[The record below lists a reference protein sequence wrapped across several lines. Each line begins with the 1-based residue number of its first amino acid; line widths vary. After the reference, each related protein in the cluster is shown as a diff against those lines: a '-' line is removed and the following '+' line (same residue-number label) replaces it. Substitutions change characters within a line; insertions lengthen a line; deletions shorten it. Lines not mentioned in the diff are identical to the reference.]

1 MWATSDKPQ
10 PAAIPE
16 SVGDLAVAAAREPKK
31 TLNPVTKT
39 QEAFETDIHSS
50 STES

>member
-1 MWATSDKPQ
+1 MWATSDNLQ

-16 SVGDLAVAAAREPKK
+16 SVGDLAVAATREPKK
-31 TLNPVTKT
+31 TLNPVTKA
-39 QEAFETDIHSS
+39 QEAFESDIHAC